1 MNEELAKIT
10 EEWDYAKRELE
21 VVTRDVQVLPDGNV
35 SVSSTTFYAMLGL
48 QAQIKKLEQRIIVLR
63 QSTQDDYMLW
73 PPIPE
78 PRKIK
83 RTTKPTQH
91 TPRKVRRYE

>member
-10 EEWDYAKRELE
+10 EEWDSAKRELE

-35 SVSSTTFYAMLGL
+35 SVSSTTFYAMRHL
-48 QAQIKKLEQRIIVLR
+48 QVRIKELEQRIASLK
-63 QSTQDDYMLW
+63 SLGEKSDYMLW
-73 PPIPE
+73 PPMPE

-83 RTTKPTQH
+83 RPKNM
-91 TPRKVRRYE
+91 PRPQEA